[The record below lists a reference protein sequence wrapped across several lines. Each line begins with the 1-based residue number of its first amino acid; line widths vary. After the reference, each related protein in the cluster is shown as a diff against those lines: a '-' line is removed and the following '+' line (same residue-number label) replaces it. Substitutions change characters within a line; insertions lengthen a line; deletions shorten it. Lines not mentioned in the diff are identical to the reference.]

1 MRFHQKLIAISLTAA
16 LAACSAQ
23 NSSSESKQNT
33 QTSEQSTNTVTYQS
47 KAGEITIPQHLSRIT
62 VLDTNAL
69 NTIQTLGASDQ
80 VVALPQGT
88 PLPAAIKSFANAEK
102 YQDTGTATEPNLEKI
117 AASQPEL
124 IILSNRMEKHTDQM
138 KAIAPTYNAQ
148 VDYADRLNS
157 FKQQTLNIATMVGK
171 KAEAEQQLQALERDM
186 QALREKTKGK
196 TALVILVNNNKLS
209 AYGVGSRFGLIHDLY
224 GFSPADDN
232 IKVGTHG
239 MSVSHEFI
247 AQTNPDY
254 LFVIDRGAAI
264 SEKSGGAQKVL
275 DNAIVKQTKA
285 AQNNKIIYL
294 DSSTWY
300 LMNDSLGGMQSML
313 KEVQNA
319 V

>member
-1 MRFHQKLIAISLTAA
+1 MRFYKKLIAISLSAT
-16 LAACSAQ
+16 LVACSAQ
-23 NSSSESKQNT
+23 NTSSESKQNT
-33 QTSEQSTNTVTYQS
+33 QATEQSSTIAVYQS

-62 VLDTNAL
+62 VLDTNVL

-88 PLPAAIKSFANAEK
+88 PLPTVIKSFADNKK
-102 YQDTGTATEPNLEKI
+102 YQDTGTAKEPNLEKI

-124 IILSNRMEKHTDQM
+124 IIVSNRMENHIDQI
-138 KAIAPTYNAQ
+138 KAIAPTYYSQ
-148 VDYADRLNS
+148 VDYVDRLNS
-157 FKQQTLNIATMVGK
+157 FKQQTINIATMVGK
-171 KAEAEQQLQALERDM
+171 KAEAEQKLQTLESDM

-196 TALVILVNNNKLS
+196 TALIILVNNNKLA

-224 GFSPADDN
+224 GFTPADDS

-239 MSVSHEFI
+239 MSISHEFI

-254 LFVIDRGAAI
+254 LFVIDRSAAI
-264 SEKSGGAQKVL
+264 SEQSGGAQKVL
-275 DNAIVKQTKA
+275 DNNIVKGTKA

-294 DSSTWY
+294 NSSTWY